1 MQMLEAFRALNALN
15 EDTFSL
21 NSDGIEKLSNF
32 TQNDDL
38 EDDVQIIDP
47 EAETEEELQD
57 NYIGKVILDCC
68 VCHSKLYKDPAEVE
82 LDETGE
88 LANVGEECPYCF
100 TPDGFKVIGE
110 VVPFASKDEED
121 ESEEPADDSE
131 EVVNTEEEELNDENL
146 EEGLIGDI
154 NVPINLDA
162 SGSSVGFLGGTASTA
177 NEDLEENISNGN
189 AEGGFLDTAKR
200 PGGSTNGSGTNHKAL
215 DGKKTKTVKAKDLKP
230 GMVTDTGKILKVTN
244 VGWVNGE
251 PSIEVNYGGIGNRGS
266 NASDTVSADREYQVL
281 DESLS
286 EAIEDLSMTAND
298 THIEVSEEENGKV
311 TVSMEPAGND
321 EGGEMVAP
329 VSTEMEAEIMSDE
342 PALDAD
348 LEDSDVEA
356 PEEDTSID
364 ADFDEFDEE
373 TMDGLGESY
382 FKKVYENVE
391 SFKTTAV
398 KTSGNSMIIE
408 GLLKFD
414 SGNEKSTSF
423 VFESLDATKHGK
435 FRFVGDNKELTEG
448 KKAFMLTGT
457 IKENK
462 LMLESLNYN
471 YKHIDEEGNTSR
483 VYGTERIAKGE

>member
-1 MQMLEAFRALNALN
+1 MH
-15 EDTFSL
+15 
-21 NSDGIEKLSNF
+21 
-32 TQNDDL
+32 
-38 EDDVQIIDP
+38 V
-47 EAETEEELQD
+47 
-57 NYIGKVILDCC
+57 
-68 VCHSKLYKDPAEVE
+68 
-82 LDETGE
+82 
-88 LANVGEECPYCF
+88 
-100 TPDGFKVIGE
+100 
-110 VVPFASKDEED
+110 
-121 ESEEPADDSE
+121 
-131 EVVNTEEEELNDENL
+131 
-146 EEGLIGDI
+146 
-154 NVPINLDA
+154 
-162 SGSSVGFLGGTASTA
+162 
-177 NEDLEENISNGN
+177 
-189 AEGGFLDTAKR
+189 
-200 PGGSTNGSGTNHKAL
+200 
-215 DGKKTKTVKAKDLKP
+215 KKTKTVLAKDIKP
-230 GMVTDTGKILKVTN
+230 GMITDTGKVLNVRN

-251 PSIEVNYGGIGNRGS
+251 PSIEINYGGIGSRGS
-266 NASDTVSADREYQVL
+266 NASDLVSAEKEYQVL
-281 DESLS
+281 DESLDES
-286 EAIEDLSMTAND
+286 TDTSVFDFDGRRYIFDGPGWTDDTLFEVVGKRDKIIIKSYNSSSGDTDERIVSTYDEAAEFVNDVLTGYGEAGDSWKELGWYLDESLNESIEDLSMTAND
-298 THIEVSEEENGKV
+298 THIEVSEEDNGKV

-342 PALDAD
+342 SALDAD
-348 LEDSDVEA
+348 LEDSAVET

-391 SFKTTAV
+391 SFKTNAV

-423 VFESLDATKHGK
+423 IFESLDATKHGK

-471 YKHIDEEGNTSR
+471 YKHTDEEGNTSR